1 MDKEKKSAKTYSNPT
16 SLEKLIKENK
26 PTEPKKEVMLKDIS
40 QKNLYMK
47 LTATNNAFI
56 YVYYPTPTS
65 KKSITIGKYPTI
77 SLALARQKANEL
89 REQLEQGLNPQ
100 LEKKKAGLTFGEVA
114 GLWLKEQ
121 EKRGLA
127 TFTKNIKG
135 RVENHLLPRLAQR
148 KIKELKRNELVE
160 LIKNLELKDKRGDGY
175 ETKSK
180 TFGILKNILKFVSIE
195 GLIDDYTSPL
205 ADLEFS
211 DFFKDKH
218 EVAHHRFITDATELQ
233 SFLTAINSYKNQLI
247 KSALK
252 FGIYTALRSANVR
265 NLRWEWLDFS
275 KKLIIIPANEMKM
288 KREFILPMS
297 SGVEAIL
304 KSMDKM
310 GELVFSHNE
319 KPMSDST
326 LNKAIKILGFGKA
339 QDFHGLRGLFS
350 TTLNELS
357 TTHKLSAE
365 IIELCLAHEQ
375 KDAVRSAYNHALRLD
390 EKRELMQ
397 FWADYIDSLC

>member
-1 MDKEKKSAKTYSNPT
+1 MASFVKDAQIKAFRIASDKKRVLLNDEAS
-16 SLEKLIKENK
+16 
-26 PTEPKKEVMLKDIS
+26 
-40 QKNLYMK
+40 KNLFLNVTQTSK
-47 LTATNNAFI
+47 AFLFI
-56 YVYYPTPTS
+56 YE
-65 KKSITIGKYPTI
+65 KDKKQKSITLGHYP
-77 SLALARQKANEL
+77 SLSLSGARRKADEL
-89 REQLEQGLNPQ
+89 REQIANGLDPQ
-100 LEKKKAGLTFGEVA
+100 LEKQENELSFNQVA
-114 GLWLKEQ
+114 SLWLKTQ

-127 TFTKNIKG
+127 TFKKSIKA

-148 KIKELKRNELVE
+148 KIKDLRRNELVE

-180 TFGILKNILKFVSIE
+180 SFGILKNILKFVSIE
-195 GLIDDYTSPL
+195 GVIDDYTSPL

-218 EVAHHRFITDATELQ
+218 EVKHHRFITDATELK
-233 SFLTAINSYKNQLI
+233 SFLTAINSYKNQFI
-247 KSALK
+247 K
-252 FGIYTALRSANVR
+252 FGLKCGVYTALRSANVR
-265 NLRWEWLDFS
+265 KLRWQWLDFS

-297 SGVEAIL
+297 SQVEVIL
-304 KSMDKM
+304 KNMDKM

-319 KPMSDST
+319 KPMSESA
-326 LNKAIKILGFGKA
+326 LNYAIKALGFGKA

-357 TTHKLSAE
+357 TTYKLSSE

>member
-1 MDKEKKSAKTYSNPT
+1 MASFVKDAQIKAFKIPNDKKRVLLNDEAS
-16 SLEKLIKENK
+16 
-26 PTEPKKEVMLKDIS
+26 
-40 QKNLYMK
+40 KNLFLNVTQTSK
-47 LTATNNAFI
+47 AFLFI
-56 YVYYPTPTS
+56 YE
-65 KKSITIGKYPTI
+65 KDKKQKSITLGHYP
-77 SLALARQKANEL
+77 SLSLSGARRKADEL
-89 REQLEQGLNPQ
+89 REQIANGLDPQ
-100 LEKKKAGLTFGEVA
+100 LEKQENELSFKQVA
-114 GLWLKEQ
+114 SLWLKTQ

-127 TFTKNIKG
+127 TFKKSIKA

-148 KIKELKRNELVE
+148 KIKELRRNELVE

-180 TFGILKNILKFVSIE
+180 SFGILKNILKFVSIE

-218 EVAHHRFITDATELQ
+218 EVKHHRFITDATQLK
-233 SFLTAINSYKNQLI
+233 SFLTAINSYKNQFI
-247 KSALK
+247 KFGLK
-252 FGIYTALRSANVR
+252 FGVYTALRSANVR
-265 NLRWEWLDFS
+265 KLRWQWLDFS

-297 SGVEAIL
+297 SQVEVIL

-319 KPMSDST
+319 KPMSESA
-326 LNKAIKILGFGKA
+326 LNYAIKALGFGKA

-357 TTHKLSAE
+357 TTHKLSSE

-375 KDAVRSAYNHALRLD
+375 KDAVRSAYKHALRLD

-397 FWADYIDSLC
+397 VWADYIDSLC

>member
-1 MDKEKKSAKTYSNPT
+1 MASFVKDAQIKAFKIPSDKKRVLLNDEAS
-16 SLEKLIKENK
+16 
-26 PTEPKKEVMLKDIS
+26 
-40 QKNLYMK
+40 KNLFLNVTQTSK
-47 LTATNNAFI
+47 AFLFI
-56 YVYYPTPTS
+56 YE
-65 KKSITIGKYPTI
+65 KDKKQKSITLGKYP
-77 SLALARQKANEL
+77 SLSLSDARRKADEL
-89 REQLEQGLNPQ
+89 REQIANGLDPQ
-100 LEKKKAGLTFGEVA
+100 LEKQENELRFNEVA
-114 GLWLKEQ
+114 SLWLKTQ

-135 RVENHLLPRLAQR
+135 RVDNHLLPRLAQR
-148 KIKELKRNELVE
+148 KIKDLRRNELVE

-218 EVAHHRFITDATELQ
+218 EVKHHRFITDATELK
-233 SFLTAINSYKNQLI
+233 SFLTAINSYKNELV

-297 SGVEAIL
+297 SQVEAIL
-304 KSMDKM
+304 KSMDKTC
-310 GELVFSHNE
+310 ELVFSHNE

-357 TTHKLSAE
+357 TTHKLSSE

-375 KDAVRSAYNHALRLD
+375 KDTVRSAYNHALRLD

>member
-1 MDKEKKSAKTYSNPT
+1 MASFVKDAQIKAFRIPSDKKRVLLNDEAS
-16 SLEKLIKENK
+16 
-26 PTEPKKEVMLKDIS
+26 
-40 QKNLYMK
+40 KNLFLNVTQTSK
-47 LTATNNAFI
+47 AFLFI
-56 YVYYPTPTS
+56 YE
-65 KKSITIGKYPTI
+65 KDKKQKSITLGKYP
-77 SLALARQKANEL
+77 SLSLSGARRKADEL
-89 REQLEQGLNPQ
+89 REQIANGLDPQ
-100 LEKKKAGLTFGEVA
+100 LEKQENELSFNQVA
-114 GLWLKEQ
+114 SLWLKTQ
-121 EKRGLA
+121 EKRGLS

-135 RVENHLLPRLAQR
+135 RVDNHLLPKLAQR
-148 KIKELKRNELVE
+148 KIKDLKRNELVE

-205 ADLEFS
+205 ADLEFG

-218 EVAHHRFITDATELQ
+218 EVAHHRFITDATQLQ
-233 SFLTAINSYKNQLI
+233 SFLTAINSYKNELV

-275 KKLIIIPANEMKM
+275 KKLITIPANEMKM

-304 KSMDKM
+304 KSMDKTC
-310 GELVFSHNE
+310 ELVFSHNE

>member
-1 MDKEKKSAKTYSNPT
+1 MASFVKDAQIKAFRIPSDKKRVLLNDEAS
-16 SLEKLIKENK
+16 
-26 PTEPKKEVMLKDIS
+26 
-40 QKNLYMK
+40 KNLFLNVTQTSK
-47 LTATNNAFI
+47 AFLFI
-56 YVYYPTPTS
+56 YE
-65 KKSITIGKYPTI
+65 KDKKQKSITLGKYP
-77 SLALARQKANEL
+77 SLSLSGARRKADEL
-89 REQLEQGLNPQ
+89 REQIANGLDPQ
-100 LEKKKAGLTFGEVA
+100 LEKQENELSFNQVA
-114 GLWLKEQ
+114 SLWLKTQ

-135 RVENHLLPRLAQR
+135 RVDNHLLPRLTHR
-148 KIKELKRNELVE
+148 KIKELRRNELVE

-218 EVAHHRFITDATELQ
+218 EVAHHRFITDATQLQ
-233 SFLTAINSYKNQLI
+233 SFLTAINSYKNELI
-247 KSALK
+247 KSALR

-265 NLRWEWLDFS
+265 KLRWEWLDFS
-275 KKLIIIPANEMKM
+275 KKLITIPANEMKM
-288 KREFILPMS
+288 KKPFMLPMS
-297 SGVEAIL
+297 SQVEAIL

-375 KDAVRSAYNHALRLD
+375 KDTVRSAYNHALRLD

>member
-1 MDKEKKSAKTYSNPT
+1 MASFVKDAQIKAFRIPSDKKRVLLNDEAS
-16 SLEKLIKENK
+16 
-26 PTEPKKEVMLKDIS
+26 
-40 QKNLYMK
+40 KNLFLNVTQTSK
-47 LTATNNAFI
+47 AFLFI
-56 YVYYPTPTS
+56 YE
-65 KKSITIGKYPTI
+65 KDKKQKSITLGHYP
-77 SLALARQKANEL
+77 SLSLSGARRKADEL
-89 REQLEQGLNPQ
+89 REQIANGLDPQ
-100 LEKKKAGLTFGEVA
+100 LEKQENELSFNQVA
-114 GLWLKEQ
+114 SLWLKTQ

-127 TFTKNIKG
+127 TFKKSIKA

-148 KIKELKRNELVE
+148 KIKELRRNELVE

-180 TFGILKNILKFVSIE
+180 SFGILKNILKFVSIE

-218 EVAHHRFITDATELQ
+218 EVKHHRFITDTTQLK
-233 SFLTAINSYKNQLI
+233 SFLTAINSYKNQFI
-247 KSALK
+247 KFGLK
-252 FGIYTALRSANVR
+252 FGVYTALRSANVR
-265 NLRWEWLDFS
+265 KLRWQWLDFS

-297 SGVEAIL
+297 SQVEVIL

-319 KPMSDST
+319 KPMSESA
-326 LNKAIKILGFGKA
+326 LNYAIKALGFGKA

-357 TTHKLSAE
+357 TTHKLSSE

>member
-1 MDKEKKSAKTYSNPT
+1 MASFVKDAQIKAFKIPSDKKRVLLNDEAS
-16 SLEKLIKENK
+16 
-26 PTEPKKEVMLKDIS
+26 
-40 QKNLYMK
+40 KNLFLNVTQTSK
-47 LTATNNAFI
+47 AFLFI
-56 YVYYPTPTS
+56 YE
-65 KKSITIGKYPTI
+65 KDKKQKSITLGHYP
-77 SLALARQKANEL
+77 SLSLSGARRKADEL
-89 REQLEQGLNPQ
+89 REQIANGLDPQ
-100 LEKKKAGLTFGEVA
+100 LEKQENELSFNQVA
-114 GLWLKEQ
+114 SLWLKTQ

-127 TFTKNIKG
+127 TFKKSIKA

-148 KIKELKRNELVE
+148 KIKELRRNELVE
-160 LIKNLELKDKRGDGY
+160 LIKNLELQDKRGDGY

-218 EVAHHRFITDATELQ
+218 EVAHHRFITDATELK
-233 SFLTAINSYKNQLI
+233 SFLTAINSYKNQFI
-247 KSALK
+247 KFGLK
-252 FGIYTALRSANVR
+252 FGVYTALRSANVR
-265 NLRWEWLDFS
+265 KLRWEWLDFS

-297 SGVEAIL
+297 SQVEVIL
-304 KSMDKM
+304 KNMDKM

-319 KPMSDST
+319 KPMSESA
-326 LNKAIKILGFGKA
+326 LNYGIKALGFGKA

>member
-1 MDKEKKSAKTYSNPT
+1 MASFVKDAQIKAFKIPSDKKRVLLNDEAS
-16 SLEKLIKENK
+16 
-26 PTEPKKEVMLKDIS
+26 
-40 QKNLYMK
+40 KNLFLNVTQTSK
-47 LTATNNAFI
+47 AFLFI
-56 YVYYPTPTS
+56 YE
-65 KKSITIGKYPTI
+65 KDKKQKSITLGKYP
-77 SLALARQKANEL
+77 SLSLSDARRKADEL
-89 REQLEQGLNPQ
+89 REQIANGLDPQ
-100 LEKKKAGLTFGEVA
+100 LEKQENELSFKQVA
-114 GLWLKEQ
+114 SLWLKTQ

-127 TFTKNIKG
+127 TFKKSIKA

-148 KIKELKRNELVE
+148 KIKELRRNELVE

-218 EVAHHRFITDATELQ
+218 EVKHHRFITDATELK
-233 SFLTAINSYKNQLI
+233 SFLTAINIYKDELV
-247 KSALK
+247 KSAFK

-265 NLRWEWLDFS
+265 KLRWEWLDFS
-275 KKLIIIPANEMKM
+275 KKLITIPANEMKM

-297 SGVEAIL
+297 SQVEAIL
-304 KSMDKM
+304 KSMDKTC
-310 GELVFSHNE
+310 ELVFSHNE

-375 KDAVRSAYNHALRLD
+375 KDTVRSAYNHALRLD

>member
-1 MDKEKKSAKTYSNPT
+1 MASFVKDAQIKAFRIPSDKKRVLLNDEAS
-16 SLEKLIKENK
+16 
-26 PTEPKKEVMLKDIS
+26 
-40 QKNLYMK
+40 KNLFLNVTQTSK
-47 LTATNNAFI
+47 AFLFI
-56 YVYYPTPTS
+56 YE
-65 KKSITIGKYPTI
+65 KDKKQKSITLGKYP
-77 SLALARQKANEL
+77 SLSLSDARRKADEL
-89 REQLEQGLNPQ
+89 REQIANGLDPQ
-100 LEKKKAGLTFGEVA
+100 LEKQENELSFKQVA
-114 GLWLKEQ
+114 SLWLKTQ

-127 TFTKNIKG
+127 TFKKSIKA
-135 RVENHLLPRLAQR
+135 RLENHLLPRLAHR

-218 EVAHHRFITDATELQ
+218 EVAHHRFITDATQLQ
-233 SFLTAINSYKNQLI
+233 SFLTAINSYKNELI
-247 KSALK
+247 KSGLK
-252 FGIYTALRSANVR
+252 FGIYTALRSSNVR
-265 NLRWEWLDFS
+265 KLRWEWLDFS
-275 KKLIIIPANEMKM
+275 KKLITIPANEMKM

-304 KSMDKM
+304 KSMDKTC
-310 GELVFSHNE
+310 ELVFSHTE
-319 KPMSDST
+319 KPMSDGT

>member
-1 MDKEKKSAKTYSNPT
+1 MASFVKDAQIKAFRIPSDKKRVLLNDEAS
-16 SLEKLIKENK
+16 
-26 PTEPKKEVMLKDIS
+26 
-40 QKNLYMK
+40 KNLFLNVTQTSK
-47 LTATNNAFI
+47 AFLFI
-56 YVYYPTPTS
+56 YE
-65 KKSITIGKYPTI
+65 KDKKQKSITLGHYP
-77 SLALARQKANEL
+77 SLSLSGARRKADEL
-89 REQLEQGLNPQ
+89 REQIANGLDPQ
-100 LEKKKAGLTFGEVA
+100 LEKQENELSFKQVA
-114 GLWLKEQ
+114 SLWLKTQ

-127 TFTKNIKG
+127 TFKKSIKA

-148 KIKELKRNELVE
+148 KIKELRRNELVE

-218 EVAHHRFITDATELQ
+218 EVKHHRFITDATELK
-233 SFLTAINSYKNQLI
+233 SFLTAINSYKNQFI
-247 KSALK
+247 KFGLK

-265 NLRWEWLDFS
+265 KLRWQWLDFS

-297 SGVEAIL
+297 SQVEAIL

-319 KPMSDST
+319 KPMSESA
-326 LNKAIKILGFGKA
+326 LNYAIKALGFGKA

-357 TTHKLSAE
+357 TTHKLSSE

>member
-1 MDKEKKSAKTYSNPT
+1 MASFVKDVQ
-16 SLEKLIKENK
+16 IKAFK
-26 PTEPKKEVMLKDIS
+26 IS
-40 QKNLYMK
+40 SDHKRVLLNDEASKNLFLNVTQTSK
-47 LTATNNAFI
+47 AFLFI
-56 YVYYPTPTS
+56 YE
-65 KKSITIGKYPTI
+65 KDKKQKSITLGHYP
-77 SLALARQKANEL
+77 SLSLSGARRKADEL
-89 REQLEQGLNPQ
+89 REQIANGLDPQ
-100 LEKKKAGLTFGEVA
+100 LEKQENELSFKQVA
-114 GLWLKEQ
+114 SLWVKTQ

-127 TFTKNIKG
+127 TFKKSIKA

-148 KIKELKRNELVE
+148 KIKELRRNELVE

-218 EVAHHRFITDATELQ
+218 EVKHHRFITDATELK
-233 SFLTAINSYKNQLI
+233 SFLTAINSYKNQFI
-247 KSALK
+247 KFGLK

-265 NLRWEWLDFS
+265 KLRWEWLDFS

-297 SGVEAIL
+297 SQVEVIL
-304 KSMDKM
+304 KNMDKTS
-310 GELVFSHNE
+310 ELVFSHNE
-319 KPMSDST
+319 KPMSESA

-357 TTHKLSAE
+357 TTHKLSSE

-375 KDAVRSAYNHALRLD
+375 KDTVRSAYNHALRLD

>member
-1 MDKEKKSAKTYSNPT
+1 MASFVKDAQIKAFRIPSGKKRVLLNDEAS
-16 SLEKLIKENK
+16 
-26 PTEPKKEVMLKDIS
+26 
-40 QKNLYMK
+40 KNLFLNVTQTSK
-47 LTATNNAFI
+47 AFLFI
-56 YVYYPTPTS
+56 YE
-65 KKSITIGKYPTI
+65 KDKKQKSITLGHYP
-77 SLALARQKANEL
+77 SLSLSGARRKADEL
-89 REQLEQGLNPQ
+89 REQIANGLDPQ
-100 LEKKKAGLTFGEVA
+100 LEKQENELSFKQVA
-114 GLWLKEQ
+114 SLWLKTQ

-127 TFTKNIKG
+127 TFKKSIKA
-135 RVENHLLPRLAQR
+135 RVDNHLLPRLAQR
-148 KIKELKRNELVE
+148 KIKELRRNELVE

-218 EVAHHRFITDATELQ
+218 EVKHHRFITDATELK
-233 SFLTAINSYKNQLI
+233 SFLTAINSYKNELI

-265 NLRWEWLDFS
+265 KLRWEWLDFS

-297 SGVEAIL
+297 SQVEAIL

-319 KPMSDST
+319 KPMSESA
-326 LNKAIKILGFGKA
+326 LNYAIKALGFGKA

>member
-1 MDKEKKSAKTYSNPT
+1 MASFVKDAQIKAFRIPSDKKRVLLNDEAS
-16 SLEKLIKENK
+16 
-26 PTEPKKEVMLKDIS
+26 
-40 QKNLYMK
+40 KNLFLNVTQTSK
-47 LTATNNAFI
+47 AFLFI
-56 YVYYPTPTS
+56 YE
-65 KKSITIGKYPTI
+65 KDKKQKSITLGKYP
-77 SLALARQKANEL
+77 SLSLSDARRKADEL
-89 REQLEQGLNPQ
+89 REQIANGLNPK
-100 LEKKKAGLTFGEVA
+100 LEKQKTELEFKQVA
-114 GLWLKEQ
+114 SLWLKTQ

-135 RVENHLLPRLAQR
+135 RVDNHLLPRLAQR
-148 KIKELKRNELVE
+148 KIKDLKRNELVE

-233 SFLTAINSYKNQLI
+233 SFLTAINSYKNELI

-265 NLRWEWLDFS
+265 KLRWEWLDFS

-319 KPMSDST
+319 KPMSDGT

>member
-1 MDKEKKSAKTYSNPT
+1 MASFVKDAQIKAFRIPSDKKRVLLNDEAS
-16 SLEKLIKENK
+16 
-26 PTEPKKEVMLKDIS
+26 
-40 QKNLYMK
+40 KNLFLNVTQTSK
-47 LTATNNAFI
+47 AFLFI
-56 YVYYPTPTS
+56 YE
-65 KKSITIGKYPTI
+65 KDKKQKSITLGHYP
-77 SLALARQKANEL
+77 SLSLSGARRKADEL
-89 REQLEQGLNPQ
+89 REQIANGLDPQ
-100 LEKKKAGLTFGEVA
+100 LEKQENELSFKQVA
-114 GLWLKEQ
+114 SLWLKEQ

-127 TFTKNIKG
+127 TFKKSIKA

-148 KIKELKRNELVE
+148 KIKELRRNELVE

-180 TFGILKNILKFVSIE
+180 SFGILKNILKFVSIE

-218 EVAHHRFITDATELQ
+218 EVKHHRFITDATELK
-233 SFLTAINSYKNQLI
+233 SFLTAINSYKNQFI
-247 KSALK
+247 KFGLK
-252 FGIYTALRSANVR
+252 FGVYTALRSANVR
-265 NLRWEWLDFS
+265 KLRWQWLDFS

-297 SGVEAIL
+297 SQVEVIL
-304 KSMDKM
+304 KNMDKM

-319 KPMSDST
+319 KPMSESA
-326 LNKAIKILGFGKA
+326 LNYAIKALGFGKA

-357 TTHKLSAE
+357 TTHKLSSE

>member
-1 MDKEKKSAKTYSNPT
+1 MASFVKDAQIKAFRIPSDKKRVLLNDEAS
-16 SLEKLIKENK
+16 
-26 PTEPKKEVMLKDIS
+26 
-40 QKNLYMK
+40 KNLFLNVTQTSK
-47 LTATNNAFI
+47 AFLFI
-56 YVYYPTPTS
+56 YE
-65 KKSITIGKYPTI
+65 KDKKQKSITLGHYP
-77 SLALARQKANEL
+77 SLSLSGARRKADEL
-89 REQLEQGLNPQ
+89 REQIANGLDPQ
-100 LEKKKAGLTFGEVA
+100 LEKQENELRFNEVA
-114 GLWLKEQ
+114 SLWLKEQ

-135 RVENHLLPRLAQR
+135 RVDNHLLPRLAQR
-148 KIKELKRNELVE
+148 KIKDLKRNELVE

-218 EVAHHRFITDATELQ
+218 EVAHHRFITDTTQLQ
-233 SFLTAINSYKNQLI
+233 SFLTAINSYKNQFI
-247 KSALK
+247 KFGLK
-252 FGIYTALRSANVR
+252 FGVYTALRSANVR
-265 NLRWEWLDFS
+265 KLRWQWLDFS

-297 SGVEAIL
+297 SQVEVIL
-304 KSMDKM
+304 KNMDKM

-375 KDAVRSAYNHALRLD
+375 KDTVRSAYNHALRLD

>member
-1 MDKEKKSAKTYSNPT
+1 MASFVKDAQIKAFKIPSDKKRVLLNDEAS
-16 SLEKLIKENK
+16 
-26 PTEPKKEVMLKDIS
+26 
-40 QKNLYMK
+40 KNLFLNVTQTSK
-47 LTATNNAFI
+47 AFLFI
-56 YVYYPTPTS
+56 YE
-65 KKSITIGKYPTI
+65 KDKKQKSITLGHYP
-77 SLALARQKANEL
+77 SLSLSGARRKADEL
-89 REQLEQGLNPQ
+89 REQIANGLDPQ
-100 LEKKKAGLTFGEVA
+100 LEKQENELSFNQVA
-114 GLWLKEQ
+114 SLWLNTQ

-127 TFTKNIKG
+127 TFKKSIKA

-148 KIKELKRNELVE
+148 KIKELRRNELVE

-218 EVAHHRFITDATELQ
+218 EVKHHRFITDATELK
-233 SFLTAINSYKNQLI
+233 SFLTAINSYKNELI

-252 FGIYTALRSANVR
+252 FGVYTALRSANVR

-275 KKLIIIPANEMKM
+275 KKLITIPANEMKM

-304 KSMDKM
+304 KSMDKTC
-310 GELVFSHNE
+310 ELVFSHNE
-319 KPMSDST
+319 KPMSDNT

>member
-1 MDKEKKSAKTYSNPT
+1 MASFVKDAQIKAFRIPSDKKRVLLNDEAS
-16 SLEKLIKENK
+16 
-26 PTEPKKEVMLKDIS
+26 
-40 QKNLYMK
+40 KNLFLNVTQTSK
-47 LTATNNAFI
+47 AFLFI
-56 YVYYPTPTS
+56 YE
-65 KKSITIGKYPTI
+65 KDKKQKSITLGKYP
-77 SLALARQKANEL
+77 SLSLSDARRKADEL
-89 REQLEQGLNPQ
+89 REQIANGLDPQ
-100 LEKKKAGLTFGEVA
+100 LEKQENELSFKQVA
-114 GLWLKEQ
+114 SLWLKTQ

-127 TFTKNIKG
+127 TFKKSIKA
-135 RVENHLLPRLAQR
+135 RLENHLLPRLAHR

-218 EVAHHRFITDATELQ
+218 EVKHHRFITDATELK
-233 SFLTAINSYKNQLI
+233 SFLTAINSYKNELV

-265 NLRWEWLDFS
+265 KLRWEWLDFS
-275 KKLIIIPANEMKM
+275 KKLITIPANEMKM

-297 SGVEAIL
+297 SQVEVIL
-304 KSMDKM
+304 KNMDKM

-319 KPMSDST
+319 KPMSESA
-326 LNKAIKILGFGKA
+326 LNYAIKALGFGKA

-357 TTHKLSAE
+357 TTHKLSSE

>member
-1 MDKEKKSAKTYSNPT
+1 MASFVKDAQIKAFKISSDKKRVLLNDEAS
-16 SLEKLIKENK
+16 
-26 PTEPKKEVMLKDIS
+26 
-40 QKNLYMK
+40 KNLFLNVTQTSK
-47 LTATNNAFI
+47 AFLFI
-56 YVYYPTPTS
+56 YE
-65 KKSITIGKYPTI
+65 KDKKQKSITLGHYP
-77 SLALARQKANEL
+77 SLSLSGARRKADEL
-89 REQLEQGLNPQ
+89 REQIANGLDPQ
-100 LEKKKAGLTFGEVA
+100 LEKQENELSFKQVA
-114 GLWLKEQ
+114 SLWLKTQ

-127 TFTKNIKG
+127 TFKKSIKA

-148 KIKELKRNELVE
+148 KIKELRRNELVE

-180 TFGILKNILKFVSIE
+180 SFGILKNILKFVSIE
-195 GLIDDYTSPL
+195 GVIDDYTSPL

-218 EVAHHRFITDATELQ
+218 EVKHHRFITDTTQLK
-233 SFLTAINSYKNQLI
+233 SFLTAINSYKNQFI
-247 KSALK
+247 KFGLK
-252 FGIYTALRSANVR
+252 FGVYTALRSANVR
-265 NLRWEWLDFS
+265 KLRWQWLDFS

-297 SGVEAIL
+297 SQVEVIL

-319 KPMSDST
+319 KPMSESA
-326 LNKAIKILGFGKA
+326 LNYAIKALGFGA
-339 QDFHGLRGLFS
+339 SQDFHGLRGLFS

-357 TTHKLSAE
+357 TTHKLSSE

>member
-1 MDKEKKSAKTYSNPT
+1 MASFVKDAQIKAFRIPSDKKRVLLNDEAS
-16 SLEKLIKENK
+16 
-26 PTEPKKEVMLKDIS
+26 
-40 QKNLYMK
+40 KNLFLNVTQTSK
-47 LTATNNAFI
+47 AFLFI
-56 YVYYPTPTS
+56 YE
-65 KKSITIGKYPTI
+65 KDKKQKSITLGKYP
-77 SLALARQKANEL
+77 SLSLSDARRKADEL
-89 REQLEQGLNPQ
+89 REQIAKGLDPQ
-100 LEKKKAGLTFGEVA
+100 LEKQENELSFKQVA
-114 GLWLKEQ
+114 SLWLKTQ

-127 TFTKNIKG
+127 TFKKSIKA
-135 RVENHLLPRLAQR
+135 RLENHLLPRLAHR

-218 EVAHHRFITDATELQ
+218 EVKHHRFITDATELK
-233 SFLTAINSYKNQLI
+233 SFLTAINSYKNELV

-265 NLRWEWLDFS
+265 KLRWQWLDFS

-297 SGVEAIL
+297 SQVEAIL
-304 KSMDKM
+304 KNMDKM

-319 KPMSDST
+319 KPMSESA
-326 LNKAIKILGFGKA
+326 LNYAIKALGFGKA

>member
-1 MDKEKKSAKTYSNPT
+1 MASFVKDAQIKAFKIPSDKKRVLLNDEAS
-16 SLEKLIKENK
+16 
-26 PTEPKKEVMLKDIS
+26 
-40 QKNLYMK
+40 KNLFLNVTQTSK
-47 LTATNNAFI
+47 AFLFI
-56 YVYYPTPTS
+56 YE
-65 KKSITIGKYPTI
+65 KDKKQKSITLGHYP
-77 SLALARQKANEL
+77 SLSLSGARRKADEL
-89 REQLEQGLNPQ
+89 REQIANGLDPQ
-100 LEKKKAGLTFGEVA
+100 LEKQENELRFNQVA
-114 GLWLKEQ
+114 SLWLKTQ

-127 TFTKNIKG
+127 TFKKSIKA

-148 KIKELKRNELVE
+148 KIKDLRRNELVE

-218 EVAHHRFITDATELQ
+218 EVKHHRFITDATELK
-233 SFLTAINSYKNQLI
+233 SFLTAINSYKNQFI
-247 KSALK
+247 KFGLK
-252 FGIYTALRSANVR
+252 FGVYTALRSANVR
-265 NLRWEWLDFS
+265 KLRWEWLDFS

-297 SGVEAIL
+297 SQVEVIL
-304 KSMDKM
+304 KNMDKM

-319 KPMSDST
+319 KPMSESA
-326 LNKAIKILGFGKA
+326 LNYAIKALGFGKA

-357 TTHKLSAE
+357 TTHKLSSE

>member
-1 MDKEKKSAKTYSNPT
+1 MASFIKDAQIKAFKIPSDKKRVLLNDEAS
-16 SLEKLIKENK
+16 
-26 PTEPKKEVMLKDIS
+26 
-40 QKNLYMK
+40 KNLFLNVTQTSK
-47 LTATNNAFI
+47 AFLFI
-56 YVYYPTPTS
+56 YE
-65 KKSITIGKYPTI
+65 KDKKQKSITLGHYP
-77 SLALARQKANEL
+77 SLSLSGARRKADEL
-89 REQLEQGLNPQ
+89 REQIANGLDPQ
-100 LEKKKAGLTFGEVA
+100 LEKQENELSFNQVA
-114 GLWLKEQ
+114 SLWLKTQ

-127 TFTKNIKG
+127 TFKKSIKA

-148 KIKELKRNELVE
+148 KIKELRRNELVE

-218 EVAHHRFITDATELQ
+218 EVKHHRFITDATDLK
-233 SFLTAINSYKNQLI
+233 SFLTAINSYKNQFI
-247 KSALK
+247 KFGLK
-252 FGIYTALRSANVR
+252 FGVYTALRSANVR
-265 NLRWEWLDFS
+265 KLRWQWLDFS

-297 SGVEAIL
+297 SQVEAIL
-304 KSMDKM
+304 KSIDKM

-319 KPMSDST
+319 KPMSESA
-326 LNKAIKILGFGKA
+326 LNYAIKALGFGKA

-357 TTHKLSAE
+357 TTHKLSSE

>member
-1 MDKEKKSAKTYSNPT
+1 MASFVKDAQIKAFRIPSDKKRVLLNDEAS
-16 SLEKLIKENK
+16 
-26 PTEPKKEVMLKDIS
+26 
-40 QKNLYMK
+40 KNLFLNVTQTSK
-47 LTATNNAFI
+47 AFLFI
-56 YVYYPTPTS
+56 YE
-65 KKSITIGKYPTI
+65 KDKKQKSITLGKYP
-77 SLALARQKANEL
+77 SLSLSGARRKADEL
-89 REQLEQGLNPQ
+89 REQIANGLDPQ
-100 LEKKKAGLTFGEVA
+100 LEKQENELRFKQVA
-114 GLWLKEQ
+114 SLWLKTQ

-135 RVENHLLPRLAQR
+135 RVENHLLPRLAHR

-160 LIKNLELKDKRGDGY
+160 LIKNIELKDKRGDGY

-218 EVAHHRFITDATELQ
+218 EVKHHRFITDATELK
-233 SFLTAINSYKNQLI
+233 SFLTAINSYKNELI

-265 NLRWEWLDFS
+265 KLRWEWLDFS

>member
-1 MDKEKKSAKTYSNPT
+1 MASFVKDAQIKAFRIPSDKKRVLLNDEAS
-16 SLEKLIKENK
+16 
-26 PTEPKKEVMLKDIS
+26 
-40 QKNLYMK
+40 KNLFLNVTQTSK
-47 LTATNNAFI
+47 AFLFI
-56 YVYYPTPTS
+56 YE
-65 KKSITIGKYPTI
+65 KDKKQKSITLGKYP
-77 SLALARQKANEL
+77 SLSLSGARRKADEL
-89 REQLEQGLNPQ
+89 REQIANGLDPQ
-100 LEKKKAGLTFGEVA
+100 LEKQENELSFNQVA
-114 GLWLKEQ
+114 SLWVKEQ

-127 TFTKNIKG
+127 TFKKSIKG
-135 RVENHLLPRLAQR
+135 RLENHLLPRLAQR
-148 KIKELKRNELVE
+148 KIKELRRNELVE

-218 EVAHHRFITDATELQ
+218 EVAHHRFITDTTELK
-233 SFLTAINSYKNQLI
+233 SFLTAINSYKNQLV

-275 KKLIIIPANEMKM
+275 KKLITIPANEMKM

-375 KDAVRSAYNHALRLD
+375 KDTVRSAYNHALRLD

>member
-1 MDKEKKSAKTYSNPT
+1 MASFVKDAQIKAFRIPSDKKRVLLNDEAS
-16 SLEKLIKENK
+16 
-26 PTEPKKEVMLKDIS
+26 
-40 QKNLYMK
+40 KNLFLNVTQTSK
-47 LTATNNAFI
+47 AFLFI
-56 YVYYPTPTS
+56 YE
-65 KKSITIGKYPTI
+65 KDKKQKSITLGKYP
-77 SLALARQKANEL
+77 SLSLSNARRKADEL
-89 REQLEQGLNPQ
+89 REQIANGLDPQ
-100 LEKKKAGLTFGEVA
+100 LEKQESELSFNQVA
-114 GLWLKEQ
+114 SLWLNTQ

-127 TFTKNIKG
+127 TFKKSIKA
-135 RVENHLLPRLAQR
+135 RLENHLLPRLAHR
-148 KIKELKRNELVE
+148 KIKELRRNELVE

-180 TFGILKNILKFVSIE
+180 TFGILKNILKFVSTY

-218 EVAHHRFITDATELQ
+218 EVAHHRFITDATQLQ
-233 SFLTAINSYKNQLI
+233 SFLTAINSYKNQLV

-265 NLRWEWLDFS
+265 KLRWEWLDFS
-275 KKLIIIPANEMKM
+275 KKLITIPANEMKM

-297 SGVEAIL
+297 SQVEAIL

>member
-1 MDKEKKSAKTYSNPT
+1 MASFVKDAQIKAFKIPSDKKRVLLNDEAS
-16 SLEKLIKENK
+16 
-26 PTEPKKEVMLKDIS
+26 
-40 QKNLYMK
+40 KNLFLNVTQTSK
-47 LTATNNAFI
+47 AFLFI
-56 YVYYPTPTS
+56 YE
-65 KKSITIGKYPTI
+65 KDKKQKSITLGKYP
-77 SLALARQKANEL
+77 SLSLSAARRKADEL
-89 REQLEQGLNPQ
+89 REQIANGLNPK
-100 LEKKKAGLTFGEVA
+100 LEKQKTELEFKQVA
-114 GLWLKEQ
+114 SLWLKTQ

-135 RVENHLLPRLAQR
+135 RVDNHLLPRLAHR
-148 KIKELKRNELVE
+148 KIKELRRNELVE

-218 EVAHHRFITDATELQ
+218 EVAHHRFITKKAELQ
-233 SFLTAINSYKNQLI
+233 SFLTAINSYKNELI

-297 SGVEAIL
+297 SQVEAIL

-319 KPMSDST
+319 KPMSESA
-326 LNKAIKILGFGKA
+326 LNYAIKALGFGKA

-357 TTHKLSAE
+357 TTHKLSSE

>member
-1 MDKEKKSAKTYSNPT
+1 MASFVKDAQIKAFKIPSDKKRVLLNDEAS
-16 SLEKLIKENK
+16 
-26 PTEPKKEVMLKDIS
+26 
-40 QKNLYMK
+40 KNLFLNVTQTSK
-47 LTATNNAFI
+47 AFLFI
-56 YVYYPTPTS
+56 YE
-65 KKSITIGKYPTI
+65 KDKKQKSITLGHYP
-77 SLALARQKANEL
+77 SLSLSGARRKADEL
-89 REQLEQGLNPQ
+89 REQIANGLDPQ
-100 LEKKKAGLTFGEVA
+100 LEKQENELSFKQVA
-114 GLWLKEQ
+114 SLWLKTQ

-127 TFTKNIKG
+127 TFKKSIKA

-148 KIKELKRNELVE
+148 KIKELRRNELVE

-218 EVAHHRFITDATELQ
+218 EVKHHRFITDATELQ
-233 SFLTAINSYKNQLI
+233 SFLNAINSYKNQFI
-247 KSALK
+247 KFGLK

-265 NLRWEWLDFS
+265 KLRWQWLDFS

-297 SGVEAIL
+297 SQVEVIL
-304 KSMDKM
+304 KNMHKM

-319 KPMSDST
+319 KPMSESA
-326 LNKAIKILGFGKA
+326 LNYAIKALGFGKA

-357 TTHKLSAE
+357 TTHKLSSE

>member
-1 MDKEKKSAKTYSNPT
+1 MASFVKDAQIKAFRIPSGKKRVLLNDEAS
-16 SLEKLIKENK
+16 
-26 PTEPKKEVMLKDIS
+26 
-40 QKNLYMK
+40 KNLFLNVTQTSK
-47 LTATNNAFI
+47 AFLFI
-56 YVYYPTPTS
+56 YE
-65 KKSITIGKYPTI
+65 KDKKQKSITLGHYP
-77 SLALARQKANEL
+77 SLSLSGARRKADEL
-89 REQLEQGLNPQ
+89 REQIANGLDPQ
-100 LEKKKAGLTFGEVA
+100 LEKQENELSFNQVA
-114 GLWLKEQ
+114 SLWLKTQ

-127 TFTKNIKG
+127 TFKKSIKA

-148 KIKELKRNELVE
+148 KIKELRRNELVE

-218 EVAHHRFITDATELQ
+218 EVKHHRFITDATQLQ
-233 SFLTAINSYKNQLI
+233 SFLNAINSYKNQFI
-247 KSALK
+247 KFGLK

-265 NLRWEWLDFS
+265 KLRWQWLDFS

-319 KPMSDST
+319 KPMSESA
-326 LNKAIKILGFGKA
+326 LNYAIKALGFGKA

-357 TTHKLSAE
+357 TTHKLSSE